1 MQRSFHIPGHTCNQ
15 KLKAHAMKLPK
26 PLLVAMLAGIALQTV
41 ESCTKHKDDPKKEQE
56 EKEKEKE
63 KEKPKP
69 FPYSCPACGM
79 G

>member
-1 MQRSFHIPGHTCNQ
+1 
-15 KLKAHAMKLPK
+15 MKLPK
-26 PLLVAMLAGIALQTV
+26 PLLVAMLAGITLQTV
-41 ESCTKHKDDPKKEQE
+41 QSCTKDKDDPKKEE

-69 FPYSCPACGM
+69 FPYNCPACGM